1 MSEINL
7 IITRQE
13 DLKAMLFEWLDAH
26 PVSQLKQSIA
36 SDTLEKPMSRAE
48 TAAFLGITKVTLND
62 WMKKGLP
69 HKRLNG
75 RVYFIKEE
83 VMDAMNTYHRRK
95 KNMMDS

>member
-13 DLKAMLFEWLDAH
+13 DLKSLLLQCMEEH
-26 PVSQLKQSIA
+26 SKQKLVIEN
-36 SDTLEKPMSRAE
+36 TPIEKLMSRSE
-48 TAAFLGITKVTLND
+48 TAEFLDITTVTLND

-69 HKRLNG
+69 YRKLNG

-83 VMDAMNTYHRRK
+83 VLEAMKTFHRRK